1 MDSGIDFMK
10 RRQQCV
16 SVANDCRD
24 WFFLSTK
31 TQMNRCKGKKMRLEW
46 MTLLCVIALAIAPA
60 SCSDITAAVF
70 GDVLDGMPAAF
81 GDFNSDELT
90 DVFMLRKNG
99 TTVEIFLAAE
109 QEPLLR
115 PSSDLSCTFGRIVVS
130 VVPGDFD
137 GDVFMDVLVVTFDKK
152 SNLSYAYVLWGG
164 NGKLNC
170 TNEKEPLV
178 KMQGQPLALDHNG
191 DMIIDLFGIDERGD
205 RMFWI
210 FDQSR
215 GPPRK
220 EPMHPSRN
228 ELGRPIPAINEP
240 HSNAYLDWNGDFLA
254 DLVVTSREA
263 FEIWLGVEGG
273 GFVHMN
279 TIPFP
284 YSSSPER
291 KFLGVIGQ
299 TLYLDMELTRNM
311 NLLLPLCFDAACTNS
326 TIMMY
331 SDRWYDLRINFRD
344 SNSVL
349 WGFVTP
355 DGQRY
360 TDTITLRGGDFN
372 MDGYPDVLATLRST
386 SSKQKQSFLLEN
398 VACDACVGFT
408 RTFQV
413 KWQALNPFYNETAMA
428 VFYDF
433 YQDGI
438 LDVIIVEV
446 NKSTGTYRTAAFK
459 NSLDYD
465 ANFVK
470 VMVLTGRNNS
480 MYPISPGSLGKK
492 KRTYGTNLPG
502 PSIAYSTTTQD
513 GSPRKALAAQLPQSA
528 HFSLNLPYTIFGLG
542 RTPNFV
548 DTLTIGVGG
557 MSRDW
562 PQIIPNSQ
570 MVVIPNPIAEPSKW
584 KAQLFVTPSKLI
596 LLSAAALTGTCGL
609 ISFIIIAL
617 YWKERR
623 EDKIEKLQEAHRFP
637 FDAM

>member
-1 MDSGIDFMK
+1 MPSGWTVVCLI
-10 RRQQCV
+10 
-16 SVANDCRD
+16 
-24 WFFLSTK
+24 
-31 TQMNRCKGKKMRLEW
+31 G
-46 MTLLCVIALAIAPA
+46 LAIGATR
-60 SCSDITAAVF
+60 CSDITSPVF

-115 PSSDLSCTFGRIVVS
+115 PSSNLSCTFRHIVVG

-137 GDVFMDVLVVTFDKK
+137 GDVFMDVLVITFDTKEK
-152 SNLSYAYVLWGG
+152 LSYAYVLWGG
-164 NGKLNC
+164 NGRLNC
-170 TNEKEPLV
+170 TNEDHPLI
-178 KMQGQPLALDHNG
+178 KMTGQPLALDYNG
-191 DMIIDLFGIDERGD
+191 DMIIDLFGLDEKKR
-205 RMFWI
+205 RTFWI

-215 GPPRK
+215 TAPKAVPI
-220 EPMHPSRN
+220 EPYERS
-228 ELGRPIPAINEP
+228 ESLSPISQP
-240 HSNAYLDWNGDFLA
+240 HSNAYLDWNNDFVA
-254 DLVVTSREA
+254 DLVVTTRKS
-263 FEIWLGVEGG
+263 FEIWLGIEEG
-273 GFVHMN
+273 FKYYK

-284 YSSSPER
+284 YNISPEDN
-291 KFLGVIGQ
+291 FPGVIGQ
-299 TLYLDMELTRNM
+299 TLYLDVELTGKM
-311 NLLLPLCFDAACTNS
+311 TMLLPLCFDSACTNS

-331 SDRWYDLRINFRD
+331 SGKWYNLQVNFRD
-344 SNSVL
+344 VNNVL
-349 WGFVTP
+349 WGFVNP
-355 DGQRY
+355 DGRRY

-372 MDGYPDVLATLRST
+372 MDGYPDLLATLKST
-386 SSKQKQSFLLEN
+386 SGKQKQSFFLEN
-398 VACDACVGFT
+398 VACDACVGFG
-408 RTFQV
+408 RKFQV

-438 LDVIIVEV
+438 LDVILVEV
-446 NKSTGTYRTAAFK
+446 DKSTGTYRTAAFK

-502 PSIAYSTTTQD
+502 PSIAY
-513 GSPRKALAAQLPQSA
+513 LL
-528 HFSLNLPYTIFGLG
+528 
-542 RTPNFV
+542 
-548 DTLTIGVGG
+548 VGG
-557 MSRDW
+557 KSREW

-570 MVVIPNPIAEPSKW
+570 MVVIPNPIAEPWKW

-609 ISFIIIAL
+609 ISFIIVAL

-623 EDKIEKLQEAHRFP
+623 EDKIERLQEAHRFH

>member
-1 MDSGIDFMK
+1 MQAAWTTILYA
-10 RRQQCV
+10 
-16 SVANDCRD
+16 VA
-24 WFFLSTK
+24 LII
-31 TQMNRCKGKKMRLEW
+31 G
-46 MTLLCVIALAIAPA
+46 PA
-60 SCSDITAAVF
+60 KCSDITAAVF

-90 DVFMLRKNG
+90 DVFMLRKNA

-109 QEPLLR
+109 QEPLLK
-115 PSSDLSCTFGRIVVS
+115 PSSDLSCTFSSLVVS

-137 GDVFMDVLVVTFDKK
+137 GDVFMDVLVVTLDQKTK
-152 SNLSYAYVLWGG
+152 LSFVYVLWGG

-170 TNEKEPLV
+170 TDEREPLL
-178 KMQGQPLALDHNG
+178 KMKGQPLAMDYNG
-191 DMIIDLFGIDERGD
+191 DMIIDLFGINERGE
-205 RMFWI
+205 RTFWI
-210 FDQSR
+210 FNESR
-215 GPPRK
+215 KRPRTVQ
-220 EPMHPSRN
+220 MHMSNR
-228 ELGRPIPAINEP
+228 ELDYTFSPIDEP
-240 HSNAYLDWNGDFLA
+240 HSNAYLDLNKDFLA
-254 DLVVTSREA
+254 DLVVTSQKS
-263 FEIWLGVEGG
+263 FEIWLGIKGG
-273 GFVHMN
+273 GFVFHK

-284 YSSSPER
+284 YNISLEDD
-291 KFLGVIGQ
+291 KFNGKIGQ
-299 TLYLDMELTRNM
+299 TLYLDMELTGKM
-311 NLLLPLCFDAACTNS
+311 GMLLPLCFDSECTNS

-331 SDRWYDLRINFRD
+331 SDEWHDLRVTFRD
-344 SNSVL
+344 SKSVL

-372 MDGYPDVLATLRST
+372 MDGYPDLLATLRST
-386 SSKQKQSFLLEN
+386 NGKQKQSFLLEN
-398 VACDACVGFT
+398 VACDTCVGFT

-413 KWQALNPFYNETAMA
+413 KWQALNPFYNETVMA

-438 LDVIIVEV
+438 LDVILVEV
-446 NKSTGTYRTAAFK
+446 NKSTSTYRTAAFK

-502 PSIAYSTTTQD
+502 PSIEYETTTQD
-513 GSPRKALAAQLPQSA
+513 GSRRNAFAAQLPQSA
-528 HFSLNLPYTIFGLG
+528 YFSLNLPYTTFGLG

-548 DTLTIGVGG
+548 DCLKIGMGG
-557 MSRDW
+557 NSRDW

-570 MVVIPNPIAEPSKW
+570 MVVIPSPMGEPLKW

-609 ISFIIIAL
+609 ISFIIVAL

>member
-1 MDSGIDFMK
+1 MF
-10 RRQQCV
+10 
-16 SVANDCRD
+16 
-24 WFFLSTK
+24 T
-31 TQMNRCKGKKMRLEW
+31 
-46 MTLLCVIALAIAPA
+46 IALVVG
-60 SCSDITAAVF
+60 SVKCSDITAAVF

-90 DVFMLRKNG
+90 DVFMLRKNA

-109 QEPLLR
+109 QEPLLK
-115 PSSDLSCTFGRIVVS
+115 PSSDLSCTFTSTVVS

-137 GDVFMDVLVVTFDKK
+137 GDVFMDVLVVTFDQKTK
-152 SNLSYAYVLWGG
+152 LSFVYVLWGG

-170 TNEKEPLV
+170 TDEPLV
-178 KMQGQPLALDHNG
+178 KMRGQPLAMDYNG
-191 DMIIDLFGIDERGD
+191 DMIIDLFGINERGD
-205 RMFWI
+205 RTFWI
-210 FDQSR
+210 FNQTR
-215 GPPRK
+215 KHPRT
-220 EPMHPSRN
+220 EPMHTSNR
-228 ELGRPIPAINEP
+228 ELDYPFSPIDEP
-240 HSNAYLDWNGDFLA
+240 HSNAYLDLNKDFLA
-254 DLVVTSREA
+254 DLVVTSRKS

-273 GFVHMN
+273 GFVFEK

-284 YSSSPER
+284 YNISLDDK
-291 KFLGVIGQ
+291 KFSGVIGQ
-299 TLYLDMELTRNM
+299 TLYLDMELTGKM
-311 NLLLPLCFDAACTNS
+311 GLLLPLCFDKECTNS

-331 SDRWYDLRINFRD
+331 SDEWHDLRVIFRD
-344 SNSVL
+344 SKSVL

-372 MDGYPDVLATLRST
+372 MDGYPDLLATLRST

-398 VACDACVGFT
+398 VACDTCVGFT

-438 LDVIIVEV
+438 LDVILVEV
-446 NKSTGTYRTAAFK
+446 NKSTSTYRTAAFK

-480 MYPISPGSLGKK
+480 MYPISPGSLGQK

-502 PSIAYSTTTQD
+502 PSIEYETTTQD
-513 GSPRKALAAQLPQSA
+513 GSRRNAFAAQLPQSA
-528 HFSLNLPYTIFGLG
+528 HFSLNLPYTTFGLG

-548 DTLTIGVGG
+548 DCLKIGIGG
-557 MSRDW
+557 KLREW

-570 MVVIPNPIAEPSKW
+570 MVVIPNPMGEPLKW

-609 ISFIIIAL
+609 ISFIIVAL

>member
-1 MDSGIDFMK
+1 MMRTEGILVWVFT
-10 RRQQCV
+10 V
-16 SVANDCRD
+16 
-24 WFFLSTK
+24 
-31 TQMNRCKGKKMRLEW
+31 
-46 MTLLCVIALAIAPA
+46 LAATTPTVVQ
-60 SCSDITAAVF
+60 CSDITEAVF

-90 DVFMLRKNG
+90 DVFMLRKNA
-99 TTVEIFLAAE
+99 TTVQIFLAAE

-115 PSSDLSCTFGRIVVS
+115 PSSDLSCTFRHMVVG

-137 GDVFMDVLVVTFDKK
+137 GDVFMDVLVITFDKK
-152 SNLSYAYVLWGG
+152 EQLSYCYVLWGG

-170 TNEKEPLV
+170 TSEEPPLI
-178 KMQGQPLALDHNG
+178 KMTGQPLALDHNG
-191 DMIIDLFGIDERGD
+191 DMIIDLFGLDAQGKRT
-205 RMFWI
+205 FWI

-215 GPPRK
+215 GPPRSVAMD
-220 EPMHPSRN
+220 PDDQHP
-228 ELGRPIPAINEP
+228 PISQP
-240 HSNAYLDWNGDFLA
+240 HSNAYLDLNNDFLA
-254 DLVVTSREA
+254 DLVVTTAKS
-263 FEIWLGVEGG
+263 FEIWLGVEQ
-273 GFVHMN
+273 GFKFHQP
-279 TIPFP
+279 ISFP
-284 YSSSPER
+284 YNITLDE
-291 KFLGVIGQ
+291 KFTGVIGQ
-299 TLYLDMELTRNM
+299 TLYLDVELTGKM
-311 NLLLPLCFDAACTNS
+311 DLLLPLCFNDACTNS

-331 SDRWYDLRINFRD
+331 SMNSNKWYNLQVNFLD
-344 SNSVL
+344 NNNGL
-349 WGFVTP
+349 WGFVKP
-355 DGQRY
+355 DGRRY

-372 MDGYPDVLATLRST
+372 MDGYPDLLATLKST
-386 SSKQKQSFLLEN
+386 TGKQKQSFLLEN
-398 VACDACVGFT
+398 VACDSCVGFA
-408 RTFQV
+408 RKFQV

-438 LDVIIVEV
+438 LDVILVDV
-446 NKSTGTYRTAAFK
+446 DKSVGTYRTAAFK

-502 PSIAYSTTTQD
+502 PSIAYRTTTQD
-513 GSPRKALAAQLPQSA
+513 GSPRNAIAAQLPQSA
-528 HFSLNLPYTIFGLG
+528 HFSLNLPYTTFGLG

-548 DTLTIGVGG
+548 DGLTIGVSGK
-557 MSRDW
+557 SREW

-570 MVVIPNPIAEPSKW
+570 MVVIPNPIGEPWRW

-609 ISFIIIAL
+609 ISLIIVAL

-623 EDKIEKLQEAHRFP
+623 EDKIEKLQEAHRFH

>member
-1 MDSGIDFMK
+1 MSTEWIL
-10 RRQQCV
+10 V
-16 SVANDCRD
+16 YVLAVAAA
-24 WFFLSTK
+24 TVK
-31 TQMNRCKGKKMRLEW
+31 
-46 MTLLCVIALAIAPA
+46 
-60 SCSDITAAVF
+60 CSDITPAVF
-70 GDVLDGMPAAF
+70 GGVLDGMPAAF

-115 PSSDLSCTFGRIVVS
+115 PSSNLSCTFKRIVVG

-137 GDVFMDVLVVTFDKK
+137 GDVFMDVLVVTYDTSEK
-152 SNLSYAYVLWGG
+152 LSYVYVLWGG
-164 NGKLNC
+164 NDRLNC
-170 TNEKEPLV
+170 TDENEPLI
-178 KMQGQPLALDHNG
+178 KMNGQPLAMDYNG
-191 DMIIDLFGIDERGD
+191 DMIIDLFGLD
-205 RMFWI
+205 RENRRTFWV

-215 GPPRK
+215 R
-220 EPMHPSRN
+220 
-228 ELGRPIPAINEP
+228 RPKVVPVRSHNDPVPLISQP
-240 HSNAYLDWNGDFLA
+240 HSNAYLDLNSDFLA
-254 DLVVTSREA
+254 DLVVTTNKS
-263 FEIWLGVEGG
+263 FEIWHGIEEG
-273 GFVHMN
+273 FFFHKD
-279 TIPFP
+279 IEFP
-284 YSSSPER
+284 YGIKLDR
-291 KFLGVIGQ
+291 NCHAVMGQ
-299 TLYLDMELTRNM
+299 TLYLDVELTGKM
-311 NLLLPLCFDAACTNS
+311 DLLLPLCFDKLCANS

-331 SDRWYDLRINFRD
+331 SDKWYNLQVNFRD
-344 SNSVL
+344 SNNVL
-349 WGFVTP
+349 WGFVKP

-372 MDGYPDVLATLRST
+372 MDGYPDLLATLKST
-386 SSKQKQSFLLEN
+386 TGKQKQSFLLEN
-398 VACDACVGFT
+398 VACNTCTGFG
-408 RTFQV
+408 RKFEV

-438 LDVIIVEV
+438 LDVILVDV
-446 NKSTGTYRTAAFK
+446 DKSTGTYRTAAFK

-502 PSIAYSTTTQD
+502 PSIAYRTTTQD
-513 GSPRKALAAQLPQSA
+513 GSPRNAIAAQLPQSA
-528 HFSLNLPYTIFGLG
+528 HFSLNLPYTTFGLG

-548 DTLTIGVGG
+548 DALTIGVGG
-557 MSRDW
+557 KSREW

-570 MVVIPNPIAEPSKW
+570 MVVIPNPIAESWRW

-609 ISFIIIAL
+609 ISLIIVGL

-623 EDKIEKLQEAHRFP
+623 EDKIEKLQEAHRFH